1 VRPIDPRVFQALPE
15 ARRIMAGLGALGV
28 GQGVAA
34 VAQAFAVSAVV
45 VAVVRSGMPGAPDLL
60 AALLALGAVFAVRAV
75 LGALAELYAARAG
88 IRVSAALRERL
99 LGRWLSQPIDRTPQ
113 PAIASTLA
121 KQGITSVEPY
131 VARFLPAMVGAVV
144 LPVMV
149 VATIAVLDWVSAVI
163 VVLTVPLLPVF
174 AALIGKTTQDRTER
188 RWRALTALSGH
199 FLDVVRGLP
208 TLVTYGRAGQQAESI
223 RAVSEAHRAATVRTL
238 RVAFLSSA
246 ALELLATISVAI
258 VAVTVGLRL
267 TYGTME
273 LAPGLACILLA
284 PEAYW
289 PIRRVGT
296 EYHAAADGVA
306 ALSAVLDELDRPD
319 DPITVDGAVPSL
331 GRSVPGERPG
341 PRTVLDRVTYR
352 YPGFE
357 HDVLDYV
364 SEHLPAAGL
373 VTVTGPSGVGKT
385 TLLELLAGLRE
396 PTSGSVT
403 AAESHLVSQRPL
415 LITGSIR
422 DNLTLGVAN
431 SPNDGALWATL
442 DSVGLGSELRGLP
455 EGLDSPLGDDGFGLS
470 AGQRARL
477 ALARATL
484 SDAPLILLD
493 EPTAHLDEPSAA
505 LAHSVIRR
513 LARTRTVVVVT
524 HRPDLVDLADTRV
537 ELGGARA

>member
-28 GQGVAA
+28 ALGVAA

-45 VAVVRSGMPGAPDLL
+45 VAVVHAGMPGSPGLPTT
-60 AALLALGAVFAVRAV
+60 LLALGAVFAARAG
-75 LGALAELYAARAG
+75 LGALNETYAARAG

-99 LGRWLSQPIDRTPQ
+99 LARWLASPLDRMPP
-113 PAIASTLA
+113 PATASTLA
-121 KQGITSVEPY
+121 TQGITTVEPY

-144 LPVMV
+144 LPAFV
-149 VATIAVLDWVSAVI
+149 VVTIAFLDWVSALI

-174 AALIGKTTQDRTER
+174 AALIGRVTQDRTER
-188 RWRALTALSGH
+188 RWQALTALSGH

-208 TLVTYGRAGQQAESI
+208 TLVTYGRAERQADSI
-223 RAVSEAHRAATVRTL
+223 KSVSEAHRAATVRTL

-306 ALSAVLDELDRPD
+306 ALSTVLDELA
-319 DPITVDGAVPSL
+319 DPPAGSAAGTA
-331 GRSVPGERPG
+331 GRSAGSPATGTTASLPFG
-341 PRTVLDRVTYR
+341 TDQLSYR
-352 YPGFE
+352 YPGTDR
-357 HDVLDYV
+357 DVLREL
-364 SEHLPAAGL
+364 SIRLPEAGL
-373 VTVTGPSGVGKT
+373 VTVTGPSGVGKS
-385 TLLELLAGLRE
+385 TLLDLLARLRE
-396 PTSGSVT
+396 PSCGLVS
-403 AAESHLVSQRPL
+403 APEAHLVGQRPL
-415 LITGSIR
+415 LVTGSLR
-422 DNLTLGVAN
+422 ANLTLGLDTP
-431 SPNDGALWATL
+431 PNDDALWAAL
-442 DSVGLGSELRGLP
+442 DEVGLGDDLRGLSG
-455 EGLDSPLGDDGFGLS
+455 GLDAPIGDDGFGLS

-484 SDAPLILLD
+484 SEAAMVLLD
-493 EPTAHLDEPSAA
+493 EPTAHLDDRSAR
-505 LAHSVIRR
+505 LAHTTIRR
-513 LARTRTVVVVT
+513 LARTRSVVVVT
-524 HRPDLVDLADTRV
+524 HRPELVDLADAVIRV
-537 ELGGARA
+537 GSDHG

>member
-28 GQGVAA
+28 ALGVAA

-45 VAVVRSGMPGAPDLL
+45 VAVVRFGMPGAPGLL
-60 AALLALGAVFAVRAV
+60 TALLALAAVFAVRAT
-75 LGALAELYAARAG
+75 LGALNEAYAARAG

-99 LGRWLSQPIDRTPQ
+99 LARWLAAPVDRMPP
-113 PAIASTLA
+113 PATASTLA
-121 KQGITSVEPY
+121 TQGVTSVEPY

-144 LPVMV
+144 LPVFV
-149 VATIAVLDWVSAVI
+149 VVTIVFLDWVSALI

-174 AALIGKTTQDRTER
+174 AALIGRATQDHTER
-188 RWRALTALSGH
+188 RWQSLTALSGH

-208 TLVTYGRAGQQAESI
+208 TLVTYGRAERQAESI
-223 RAVSEAHRAATVRTL
+223 RTVSEAHRAATVRTL

-273 LAPGLACILLA
+273 LGAGLACILLA

-306 ALSAVLDELDRPD
+306 ALGAALDELADAPAGVSAPAIPTRFG
-319 DPITVDGAVPSL
+319 TDGVS
-331 GRSVPGERPG
+331 
-341 PRTVLDRVTYR
+341 YR
-352 YPGFE
+352 YPGTE
-357 HDVLDYV
+357 RVVVDDVTLL
-364 SEHLPAAGL
+364 LPGAGL
-373 VTVTGPSGVGKT
+373 VTVTGPSGVGKS

-396 PTSGSVT
+396 PTAGVVS
-403 AAESHLVSQRPL
+403 APEAHLVGQRPL
-415 LITGSIR
+415 LVTGSLR
-422 DNLTLGVAN
+422 TNLTLGLDTP
-431 SPNDGALWATL
+431 PNDDALWSAL
-442 DSVGLGSELRGLP
+442 DEVGLGDDLRALAG
-455 EGLDSPLGDDGFGLS
+455 GLDAPLGDDGFGLS

-477 ALARATL
+477 ALARAIL
-484 SDAPLILLD
+484 SEAALVLLD
-493 EPTAHLDEPSAA
+493 EPTAHLDERSAG
-505 LAHSVIRR
+505 LAHNAIQR
-513 LARTRTVVVVT
+513 LARTRSVVVVT
-524 HRPDLVDLADTRV
+524 HRPELVELADAEVR
-537 ELGGARA
+537 LGGDRG